1 MHNILFYTSKTEKQR
16 RQRTFSLPATR
27 PYSTL
32 QLAQQTKIHRQEFTM
47 HIKKIIPVILLFTL
61 TACSDTPKEE
71 KVQEA
76 NTTQQKTTVAVDTTL
91 DENNMTGA
99 AKTEPSA
106 NHAPVEAEE
115 VRTKKEKVDLFR
127 PFSSRAMMSSPEE
140 SPSVSPPA
148 NPIPSM
154 SRSIPEW
161 NTESY
166 NALQENGFI
175 STANDPLS
183 TFSIDVDTASYSNV
197 RRFINEGKR
206 PPKGAVRIEE
216 LINYFSYDYPQ
227 PDGEHPF
234 SVTTEVGPC
243 PWNDSRKLV
252 RIGLKAKDIDKKDLP
267 PSNLVFLI
275 DVSGSM
281 SAPNKLPLL
290 QKSMKMLVKQLGEND
305 RISIVVYAGNDHV
318 VLNPT
323 PGSEQQ
329 KIITAIESLGAGGS
343 THASSGI
350 ITAYQLAEQVL
361 LPKGNNRI
369 VLASDGDFNV
379 GVTSRGELEKLV
391 EEKRKSGVFLT
402 VLGFGM
408 GNYHD
413 DTLEI
418 LADKGNGNYA
428 YIDSLLEA
436 KKVMVKEM
444 SGTLFALASDVKI
457 QVEFNPAKV
466 GAYRLIGYENRS
478 LADEDFNDDKKD
490 AGEIGV
496 GHRVTALY
504 ELIPV
509 GAAGQ
514 PSVDPLKYQKTAK
527 NDSVSEKTDA
537 ETPDAETQYADE
549 LMTVKLRYKPLQTS
563 ESILLSTAVKDNEL
577 ALEDTGNDFRFAAAV
592 AGFGMLLGDSEH
604 ADGVTWPQI
613 LTLAKGAKG
622 KDKEGYR
629 AEFIRLV
636 ETAEM
641 LAEK

>member
-1 MHNILFYTSKTEKQR
+1 MN
-16 RQRTFSLPATR
+16 
-27 PYSTL
+27 
-32 QLAQQTKIHRQEFTM
+32 
-47 HIKKIIPVILLFTL
+47 IKKFIPVILLFAL
-61 TACSDTPKEE
+61 TACSDTQK
-71 KVQEA
+71 KQTQEVNA
-76 NTTQQKTTVAVDTTL
+76 TRQETTTAVTTAARPNKNNTAG
-91 DENNMTGA
+91 E
-99 AKTEPSA
+99 AKTDASAEPSVA
-106 NHAPVEAEE
+106 DSV
-115 VRTKKEKVDLFR
+115 
-127 PFSSRAMMSSPEE
+127 PEE
-140 SPSVSPPA
+140 RLMAKKVKTGGATEREVMMMEEAPPAPAVLMTNAPQALVSPQSQA
-148 NPIPSM
+148 
-154 SRSIPEW
+154 EW

-197 RRFINEGKR
+197 RRFINEGR
-206 PPKGAVRIEE
+206 LPPKGAVRIEE
-216 LINYFSYDYPQ
+216 MINYFSYDYPQ
-227 PDGEHPF
+227 PDVEHPF

-281 SAPNKLPLL
+281 SEQNKLPLL
-290 QKSMKMLVKQLGEND
+290 QKSMKMLVKQLGRND
-305 RISIVVYAGNDHV
+305 RISIVVYAGHDRV
-318 VLNPT
+318 VLEPT
-323 PGSEQQ
+323 AGSEQQ
-329 KIITAIESLGAGGS
+329 KIIAAIEALGTGGS

-350 ITAYQLAEQVL
+350 TTAYQLAEQVL
-361 LPKGNNRI
+361 FPKGNNRI

-379 GVTSRGELEKLV
+379 GITSRDELQKLV
-391 EEKRKSGVFLT
+391 EEKRKSGIYLT

-413 DTLEI
+413 DTMEI

-457 QVEFNPAKV
+457 QVEFNPTKV
-466 GAYRLIGYENRS
+466 GAYRLIGYENRA

-514 PSVDPLKYQKTAK
+514 PTVDPLKYQKAEK
-527 NDSVSEKTDA
+527 NDSVSG
-537 ETPDAETQYADE
+537 TPDSETQYANE

-563 ESILLSTAVKDNEL
+563 ESVLLSTVVKDNER
-577 ALEDTGNDFRFAAAV
+577 ALEETGNDFRFAASV
-592 AGFGMLLGDSEH
+592 AGFGMLLSDSEH
-604 ADGVTWPQI
+604 ADSITWPQI

-622 KDKEGYR
+622 TDTEGYR

-636 ETAEM
+636 ETAEI

>member
-1 MHNILFYTSKTEKQR
+1 MNINKF
-16 RQRTFSLPATR
+16 
-27 PYSTL
+27 
-32 QLAQQTKIHRQEFTM
+32 
-47 HIKKIIPVILLFTL
+47 IPVILLFAL
-61 TACSDTPKEE
+61 TACSDAPKEDVS
-71 KVQEA
+71 KKNTVRQE
-76 NTTQQKTTVAVDTTL
+76 TTVALDTTL

-106 NHAPVEAEE
+106 NHPPVESEE

-127 PFSSRAMMSSPEE
+127 PFSSRAMMSSPED

-175 STANDPLS
+175 STSNDPLS

-197 RRFINEGKR
+197 RRFINEGR
-206 PPKGAVRIEE
+206 LPPKGAVRIEE
-216 LINYFSYDYPQ
+216 MINYFSYDYPQ
-227 PDGEHPF
+227 PDAEHPF

-281 SAPNKLPLL
+281 SQQNKLPLL
-290 QKSMKMLVKQLGEND
+290 QKSMKMLVKQLGKND
-305 RISIVVYAGNDHV
+305 RISIVVYAGHDRV
-318 VLNPT
+318 VLEPT
-323 PGSEQQ
+323 AGSEQQ
-329 KIITAIESLGAGGS
+329 KIIAAIEALGAGGS

-350 ITAYQLAEQVL
+350 TTAYQLAEQVF

-379 GVTSRGELEKLV
+379 GITSRGELQKLV
-391 EEKRKSGVFLT
+391 EEKRKSGIFLT

-413 DTLEI
+413 DTMEV

-457 QVEFNPAKV
+457 QVEFNPTKV
-466 GAYRLIGYENRS
+466 GAYRLIGYENRA

-504 ELIPV
+504 EVIPIS
-509 GAAGQ
+509 ADGQ
-514 PSVDPLKYQKTAK
+514 PTVDPLKYQKAEK
-527 NDSVSEKTDA
+527 NDPVSDS
-537 ETPDAETQYADE
+537 PNSDTQYADE

-563 ESILLSTAVKDNEL
+563 ESTLLSTVVKDNER
-577 ALEDTGNDFRFAAAV
+577 ALEETGNDFRFAASV
-592 AGFGMLLGDSEH
+592 AGFGMLLNDSEH
-604 ADGVTWPQI
+604 ADGITWPQI

-622 KDKEGYR
+622 TDTEGYR

-636 ETAEM
+636 ETAEI

>member
-1 MHNILFYTSKTEKQR
+1 MN
-16 RQRTFSLPATR
+16 
-27 PYSTL
+27 
-32 QLAQQTKIHRQEFTM
+32 
-47 HIKKIIPVILLFTL
+47 IKKIIPFILIFAL
-61 TACSDTPKEE
+61 TACSDTPK
-71 KVQEA
+71 KNVPKKDGVRQE
-76 NTTQQKTTVAVDTTL
+76 TTL
-91 DENNMTGA
+91 DENDMIGA
-99 AKTEPSA
+99 SKTEPSA
-106 NHAPVEAEE
+106 NHPPVEAEQ
-115 VRTKKEKVDLFR
+115 VREKKEKFAGMADT
-127 PFSSRAMMSSPEE
+127 EE
-140 SPSVSPPA
+140 SLAMIAEAPVR
-148 NPIPSM
+148 SM
-154 SRSIPEW
+154 SIANTAAPQPQPEW

-197 RRFINEGKR
+197 RRFINEGKL

-216 LINYFSYDYPQ
+216 MINYFSYDYPQ
-227 PDGEHPF
+227 PDKEHPF

-243 PWNDSRKLV
+243 PWNDSRKMV

-281 SAPNKLPLL
+281 SEQNKLPLL
-290 QKSMKMLVKQLGEND
+290 QKSMKMLAKQLGGND
-305 RISIVVYAGNDHV
+305 RISIVVYAGHDHV
-318 VLNPT
+318 MLPPT
-323 PGSEQQ
+323 SGSEQQ
-329 KIITAIESLGAGGS
+329 KIITAIEELGAGGS

-350 ITAYQLAEQVL
+350 MTAYQLAEQAF
-361 LPKGNNRI
+361 LPDGNNRI

-379 GVTSRGELEKLV
+379 GITSRGELQKLV
-391 EEKRKSGVFLT
+391 EKKRKSGVYLT

-413 DTLEI
+413 DTMEI

-444 SGTLFALASDVKI
+444 SGTLFALAGDVKI

-466 GAYRLIGYENRS
+466 GAYRLIGYENRA
-478 LADEDFNDDKKD
+478 LADEDFNNDKKD

-509 GAAGQ
+509 GTAGQ
-514 PSVDPLKYQKTAK
+514 PTVDPLKYQKTEK
-527 NDSVSEKTDA
+527 NDPVSEKSDA
-537 ETPDAETQYADE
+537 DTPDSETQYADE

-563 ESILLSTAVKDNEL
+563 ESVLLSTAVKDNEL
-577 ALEDTGNDFRFAAAV
+577 ALEGTGNDFRFAASV
-592 AGFGMLLGDSEH
+592 AGFGMLLSDSDH

-622 KDKEGYR
+622 TDNEGYR

-636 ETAEM
+636 ETAEI

>member
-1 MHNILFYTSKTEKQR
+1 MNIKT
-16 RQRTFSLPATR
+16 
-27 PYSTL
+27 
-32 QLAQQTKIHRQEFTM
+32 
-47 HIKKIIPVILLFTL
+47 IIPFILVFAL
-61 TACSDTPKEE
+61 TACSDSDTSKEE
-71 KVQEA
+71 KVQEV
-76 NTTQQKTTVAVDTTL
+76 NTAQQKTTIAVKK
-91 DENNMTGA
+91 MTGKGDTVA
-99 AKTEPSA
+99 ASKTEPSA
-106 NHAPVEAEE
+106 NHHPPLESEE
-115 VRTKKEKVDLFR
+115 VRGRKKEKIADIADTEE
-127 PFSSRAMMSSPEE
+127 RAAMTAEA
-140 SPSVSPPA
+140 PA
-148 NPIPSM
+148 KAMFAANTAVPQPQ
-154 SRSIPEW
+154 PEW

-166 NALQENGFI
+166 NAQQENGFI
-175 STANDPLS
+175 TTTNDPLS

-197 RRFINEGKR
+197 RRFINESR
-206 PPKGAVRIEE
+206 LPPKGAVRIEE

-234 SVTTEVGPC
+234 SVTTAVGPC

-252 RIGLKAKDIDKKDLP
+252 QIGLKAKDIDKKDLP

-290 QKSMKMLVKQLGEND
+290 QNAMKMLVKQLGEQD
-305 RISIVVYAGNDHV
+305 RIAIVVYAGNDHV

-323 PGSEQQ
+323 PCSEQQ

-350 ITAYQLAEQVL
+350 VTAYELAEQSF

-379 GVTSRGELEKLV
+379 GITSRGELQKLV
-391 EEKRKSGVFLT
+391 EEKRKSGVHLT
-402 VLGFGM
+402 TLGFGM

-413 DTLEI
+413 DTMEI

-466 GAYRLIGYENRS
+466 AAYRLIGYENRA
-478 LADEDFNDDKKD
+478 LADEDFNDDTKD

-514 PSVDPLKYQKTAK
+514 PTVDPLKYQKTAK
-527 NDSVSEKTDA
+527 NDSVAKTSDA
-537 ETPDAETQYADE
+537 ETPDAETKYADE
-549 LMTVKLRYKPLQTS
+549 LMTVKLRYKPIRTA
-563 ESILLSTAVKDNEL
+563 ESVLLSTAVKDNEL
-577 ALEDTGNDFRFAAAV
+577 TLAETGNDFRFAAAV
-592 AGFGMLLGDSEH
+592 AGFGMLLGDSDH
-604 ADGVTWPQI
+604 AEGVSWAKI

-622 KDKEGYR
+622 RDEEGYR

-636 ETAEM
+636 ESAE
-641 LAEK
+641 LLDAQ

>member
-1 MHNILFYTSKTEKQR
+1 M
-16 RQRTFSLPATR
+16 AD
-27 PYSTL
+27 
-32 QLAQQTKIHRQEFTM
+32 A
-47 HIKKIIPVILLFTL
+47 
-61 TACSDTPKEE
+61 EE
-71 KVQEA
+71 SIA
-76 NTTQQKTTVAVDTTL
+76 
-91 DENNMTGA
+91 MI
-99 AKTEPSA
+99 AK
-106 NHAPVEAEE
+106 APV
-115 VRTKKEKVDLFR
+115 R
-127 PFSSRAMMSSPEE
+127 
-140 SPSVSPPA
+140 
-148 NPIPSM
+148 SM
-154 SRSIPEW
+154 SIVNMAAPQPQPEW

-175 STANDPLS
+175 STVNDPLS

-197 RRFINEGKR
+197 RRFINEGR
-206 PPKGAVRIEE
+206 LPPKGAVRIEE
-216 LINYFSYDYPQ
+216 MINYFSYDYPQ
-227 PDGEHPF
+227 PDAEHPF

-243 PWNDSRKLV
+243 PWNNSRKLV

-290 QKSMKMLVKQLGEND
+290 QKSMKMLVKQMGRND
-305 RISIVVYAGNDHV
+305 RISIVVYAGHDHV
-318 VLNPT
+318 ILPPT
-323 PGSEQQ
+323 AGSEQQ
-329 KIITAIESLGAGGS
+329 KIIAAIEALGAGGS

-350 ITAYQLAEQVL
+350 TTAYQLAEQAF
-361 LPKGNNRI
+361 LPNGNNRI

-379 GVTSRGELEKLV
+379 GTTSRGELQKLV
-391 EEKRKSGVFLT
+391 EEKRKSGIHLT

-413 DTLEI
+413 DTMEI

-444 SGTLFALASDVKI
+444 SGTLFALAGDVKI
-457 QVEFNPAKV
+457 QVEFNPKKV
-466 GAYRLIGYENRS
+466 GAYRLIGYENRA

-504 ELIPV
+504 ELIPT

-514 PSVDPLKYQKTAK
+514 PSVDPLKYQK
-527 NDSVSEKTDA
+527 A
-537 ETPDAETQYADE
+537 EQSSETQYADE

-563 ESILLSTAVKDNEL
+563 ESVLLSTVVKDNKL
-577 ALEDTGNDFRFAAAV
+577 ALEDTGNDFRFAASV
-592 AGFGMLLGDSEH
+592 AGFGMLLSNSDH
-604 ADGVTWPQI
+604 ADGVGWPQI

-622 KDKEGYR
+622 TDEEGYR

-636 ETAEM
+636 ETAEI